1 MRMQPYASD
10 FQSVVMAVFQLMG
23 EFIITGIIVLP
34 LSNNMSNKMFVCVQT
49 D

>member
-1 MRMQPYASD
+1 MRMQPYEFD
-10 FQSVVMAVFQLMG
+10 FQSVVMTVFQLIG

-34 LSNNMSNKMFVCVQT
+34 LSNNMIIKMFVCVQI